1 MCSFQVLVV
10 TLVLLLT
17 SSEAANGP
25 SKIST
30 LPSRELSLS
39 SKPVTPSQRRSLRI
53 DTISD
58 EDSSERGALKST
70 KAYLWAEF
78 GASDD
83 YVRKALKLTALDD
96 TAVRSNKY
104 YAAYANRA
112 EYLKITK
119 WLQE

>member
-17 SSEAANGP
+17 SSEAANDP

-39 SKPVTPSQRRSLRI
+39 SNPVTRSQRRSLRI
-53 DTISD
+53 DTISTKT
-58 EDSSERGALKST
+58 RALKST

-119 WLQE
+119 WLQEK